1 MAAGIVVVLDTSAL
15 LFWTLDAG
23 RLSSSASSAIAD
35 AERILVSSISVW
47 EIGVKSSRGRLDI
60 PLPVREFADTLGQIN
75 RVEVLPVDT
84 ATWLRSV
91 ELRWE
96 HRDPAD
102 RVIVATADL
111 NACPL
116 VTSDAAMRAFYSQSI
131 W

>member
-1 MAAGIVVVLDTSAL
+1 MAAGVVVVLDTSAL

-23 RLSSSASSAIAD
+23 KLSQPASSAIAD

-47 EIGVKSSRGRLDI
+47 EIGVKVARGRLDI
-60 PLPVREFADTLGQIN
+60 PLPVREFADALARIN
-75 RVEVLPVDT
+75 RVEILPVDT

-102 RVIVATADL
+102 RVIVATAEL

-116 VTSDAAMRAFYSQSI
+116 VTSDAAMRAFYPQSV